1 MMTLSYDE
9 AVHTYIGLTLITVA
23 GVGAFFVD
31 RPDAPR
37 WRQHAWLVLALFLG
51 WIVMGSNESFDPP
64 ANGNV
69 WWEPIKHLVTM
80 SGNNTWWGA
89 IQTPHVLQ
97 HKIAAL
103 CIITPAL
110 TEWFIRRRPD
120 HPATRYLRWILPLA
134 LAGVAVVFVIH
145 RPMHRHGGMAGMPG
159 MSGMTPE
166 AMQSELYQHW
176 VFAAAF
182 AAGAIAALTS
192 RLGRPITVPPR
203 AWYAFLALGGLVFVT
218 FRV

>member
-1 MMTLSYDE
+1 MTLTYDE

-23 GVGAFFVD
+23 GVGAFLVD
-31 RPDAPR
+31 RPEAPR

-64 ANGNV
+64 VNGNV

-80 SGNNTWWGA
+80 SGHDTWWGA
-89 IQTPHVLQ
+89 LRSSPHVLQ

-103 CIITPAL
+103 CIVTPAL

-120 HPATRYLRWILPLA
+120 HPAARYLRWVLPVA
-134 LAGVAVVFVIH
+134 MAGVAYVFIVH
-145 RPMHRHGGMAGMPG
+145 RPNHRHNMPGMPG
-159 MSGMTPE
+159 MGMTPE

-176 VFAAAF
+176 IFAAAF
-182 AAGAIAALTS
+182 ICAATVAVLS
-192 RLGRPITVPPR
+192 RFGPLSVKVPSR

-218 FRV
+218 FRA